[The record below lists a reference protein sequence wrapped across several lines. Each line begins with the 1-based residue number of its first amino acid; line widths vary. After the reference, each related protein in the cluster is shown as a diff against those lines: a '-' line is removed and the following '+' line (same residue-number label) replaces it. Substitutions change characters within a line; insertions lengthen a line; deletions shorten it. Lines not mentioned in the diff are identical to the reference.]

1 MQFGVLTFLTDYTL
15 KPAEM
20 AVAMEERG
28 LEIFMVPEHTHI
40 PTSRETPFPPGG
52 DIPREYLHT
61 LDPFVALTA
70 AAAVTERLLIGTGI
84 SLVVQH
90 DPIVLAKQVAT
101 LDFVSNGR
109 FVFGIGGGWNREEMR
124 NHGSAFESR
133 FRLMRERIEAMKAI
147 WTEEKASYHGK
158 FVDFDDIW
166 QYPKPVQ
173 KPYPPIL
180 IGGDAERTLE
190 RVVRYG
196 DEWMPVGFIQPERF
210 VSRVAELQKLAAA
223 AGRGRIPVGVYGC
236 PEEPTVLDVF
246 IKAGAERLLFWLPS
260 CGYDKAMGHLDRY
273 AGVVTDIKA

>member
-1 MQFGVLTFLTDYTL
+1 MKFGVLTFLTDYTL
-15 KPAEM
+15 KPAEL

-70 AAAVTERLLIGTGI
+70 AAAVTERLQIGTGI

-101 LDFVSNGR
+101 LDYVSNGR

-124 NHGSAFESR
+124 NHGTAFESR

-147 WTEEKASYHGK
+147 WTEDKASYHGR

-173 KPYPPIL
+173 QPHPPII

-196 DEWMPVGFIQPERF
+196 DEWMPVGFIQLDRF
-210 VSRVAELQKLAAA
+210 VSRVAQLQDLAAA
-223 AGRGRIPVGVYGC
+223 AGRERIPVGLYGC
-236 PEEPTVLDVF
+236 PEETGALQAF
-246 IKAGAERLLFWLPS
+246 IQAGAERLLFWLPS
-260 CGYDKAMGHLDRY
+260 CGYDEAMVHLDRY
-273 AGVVTDIKA
+273 AGLVAEIRG